1 MRRTGLTSITEAAK
15 ALGLSR
21 QRVWVLVREGRL
33 KAEKVG
39 STWVIDDRSLSNYL
53 RERKEK

>member
-1 MRRTGLTSITEAAK
+1 MTSITEAAK

-39 STWVIDDRSLSNYL
+39 STWVIDDRSLIDFIQK
-53 RERKEK
+53 RGPE